1 MSFRRCELMEVR
13 NIFIQTIMSV
23 SELHRF
29 NHIRLADYHRRSGI
43 TPCPEDI
50 SIQLFNYCLHY
61 STVPGDCKY
70 FFQERFDR
78 HFFDAYNGCHH

>member
-1 MSFRRCELMEVR
+1 MSFFHLDS
-13 NIFIQTIMSV
+13 TIGKGITPFQ
-23 SELHRF
+23 LA
-29 NHIRLADYHRRSGI
+29 LADYHRRSGI

-78 HFFDAYNGCHH
+78 RFFDAYNGCHH

>member
-13 NIFIQTIMSV
+13 NIFYHPDYTVGI
-23 SELHRF
+23 RF

-78 HFFDAYNGCHH
+78 RFFDAYNGDHH